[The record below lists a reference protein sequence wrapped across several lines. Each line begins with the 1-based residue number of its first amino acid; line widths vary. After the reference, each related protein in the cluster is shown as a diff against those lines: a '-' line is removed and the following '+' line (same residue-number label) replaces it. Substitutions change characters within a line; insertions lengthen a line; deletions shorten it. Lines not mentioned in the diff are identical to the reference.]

1 MTIEEILKNAGVDD
15 QAIIDAVKAEM
26 PKAFLPLEE
35 HNKRIGKAKQEAAD
49 VQAAFDTF
57 KAETEAAAKENEGKE
72 SETAQALAALQEKFE
87 KLQGDY
93 TDSQNRHKQRK
104 ATDALSAA
112 LKEAGANPA
121 ALKLLAENGLHQV
134 EYGEDGEPSNID
146 KVTETIKEANAG
158 LFGEIINTGKTPAKA
173 AGKNEP
179 EDPFLRGFGK
189 LD

>member
-72 SETAQALAALQEKFE
+72 SETAQALAALQEKFD

-121 ALKLLAENGLHQV
+121 ALKLLAENGLQQV
-134 EYGEDGEPSNID
+134 EYGDDGEPSNID

-158 LFGEIINTGKTPAKA
+158 LFGEIINTGKAPAKA